1 MAVTVEEEENNSGF
15 NIGDL
20 VQAKKFANLEHD
32 FEGTV
37 EKIYDH
43 ALLVVITENDP
54 EDQATVNEYNHRAIV
69 RMSETEV
76 LIPAPQPEPVEAD
89 ETEDDATEA
98 AG

>member
-1 MAVTVEEEENNSGF
+1 MVVATEEVENNSGF

-54 EDQATVNEYNHRAIV
+54 EDQSTVNEYNHRAII

-76 LIPAPQPEPVEAD
+76 LIPAPEPEPV
-89 ETEDDATEA
+89 ATDEA
-98 AG
+98 ADVVADGE